1 MHFLRVN
8 FANCEATPCKKILT
22 PFNARLVSAGRGVV
36 LGVIR
41 RNQNHRCS
49 KQLFGEAG
57 ECCKSTHR
65 AMLDEFTTYQVDGSV
80 VDYRAFDG

>member
-1 MHFLRVN
+1 MSR
-8 FANCEATPCKKILT
+8 
-22 PFNARLVSAGRGVV
+22 VV

-41 RNQNHRCS
+41 RNQNQRCHR
-49 KQLFGEAG
+49 QLFGEAG
-57 ECCKSTHR
+57 ECRKSTQR